1 MSSLAV
7 GCGLGLELWL
17 GGLFSAAELAA
28 AELLLQLGGDDE
40 VASTTSSS
48 RRSVSSWSKAGLTA
62 EERVVEETASL
73 ELDRRARKRYRRVS
87 DLYTTIPAMDASAAK
102 KRRTCDGGGGD
113 DPTRCRRCD
122 TEEIIEIIVGWCK
135 VEMVKLRAIIK
146 ISGEFIYGEDE
157 LHVYGELCC
166 R

>member
-7 GCGLGLELWL
+7 GRGLGLELWL

-62 EERVVEETASL
+62 EEWVVEETASL

-87 DLYTTIPAMDASAAK
+87 DLYTTIPAMDASVAK

-113 DPTRCRRCD
+113 EPTR
-122 TEEIIEIIVGWCK
+122 
-135 VEMVKLRAIIK
+135 
-146 ISGEFIYGEDE
+146 YGD
-157 LHVYGELCC
+157 
-166 R
+166 